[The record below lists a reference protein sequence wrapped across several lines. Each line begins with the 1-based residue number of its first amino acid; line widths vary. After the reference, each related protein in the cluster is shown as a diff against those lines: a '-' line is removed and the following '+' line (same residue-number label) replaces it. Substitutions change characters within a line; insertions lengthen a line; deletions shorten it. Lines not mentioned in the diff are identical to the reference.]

1 MGEWG
6 RKTSDESG
14 LPMKAAMFVY
24 IYLYLYMCIYIYIL
38 YVCVKEPHIKHAHTN
53 RNDRSESTEPSKTA
67 QSSKKDDD
75 SRVPRQIQAAPGLI

>member
-14 LPMKAAMFVY
+14 LPMKAAMF
-24 IYLYLYMCIYIYIL
+24 IYVHIYIL

>member
-24 IYLYLYMCIYIYIL
+24 IYIYIYVHIYI
-38 YVCVKEPHIKHAHTN
+38 YVCVCVTEPHIKHAHTN